1 MSLTGDFGG
10 LDAAIRRVTA
20 CAEIPRRA
28 VGAVASELSAV
39 IRESFRGARTPE
51 GIAWRRLKDARGRP
65 LVKSGRL
72 RATAIRPV
80 FFGLSVR
87 VQLTTYGGFQ
97 NDGTATIPA
106 RAFLPAVP
114 LAPEIEARFVRAVR
128 EKATP
133 R

>member
-10 LDAAIRRVTA
+10 LDAAIRRVA
-20 CAEIPRRA
+20 GFEQLPRRA
-28 VGAVASELSAV
+28 VGAIASELSAI
-39 IRESFRGARTPE
+39 IRESFRSARTPE
-51 GIAWRRLKDARGRP
+51 GVAWRKLKDARGRP

-72 RATAIRPV
+72 RATAVRPV
-80 FFGLSVR
+80 FFGLSLR

-97 NDGTATIPA
+97 NDGTRTIPP